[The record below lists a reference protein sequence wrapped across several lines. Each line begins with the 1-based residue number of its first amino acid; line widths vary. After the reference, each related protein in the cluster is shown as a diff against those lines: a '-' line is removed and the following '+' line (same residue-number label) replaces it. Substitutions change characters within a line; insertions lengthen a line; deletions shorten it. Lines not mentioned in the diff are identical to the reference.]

1 MWEHVDPDRC
11 GLVTGALDPDFTL
24 RKYAEYVLDTPAILV
39 PCTQNSWCYDDR
51 TFGEIYAERTMTQ
64 AEVEHALSMFF
75 TDVRLK
81 TYIEIRPADSM
92 PIPYVI
98 AYAALIKGLF
108 YSPANLDA
116 LEALFTSVGKDD
128 FLAAKKALMQ
138 KGYEANVYGKPVSEL
153 CDTIISLA
161 KTALTDEDKSYLEPL
176 AQLVKQ
182 RKTLAETSEFN
193 Q

>member
-1 MWEHVDPDRC
+1 MWNHVDPDRC
-11 GLVTGALDPDFTL
+11 GLVHGALNPDFTL

-51 TFGEIYAERTMTQ
+51 TFGEIYADRTMTQ

-116 LEALFTSVGKDD
+116 LESLFADVDSDA
-128 FLAAKKALMQ
+128 FLGAEDSFFQDANKAYFFGR
-138 KGYEANVYGKPVSEL
+138 KASKL

-161 KTALTDEDKSYLEPL
+161 EKGLAQDELPYLAPL
-176 AQLVKQ
+176 ANLVKQ
-182 RKTLAETSEFN
+182 RQTLAETSEFN
-193 Q
+193 K